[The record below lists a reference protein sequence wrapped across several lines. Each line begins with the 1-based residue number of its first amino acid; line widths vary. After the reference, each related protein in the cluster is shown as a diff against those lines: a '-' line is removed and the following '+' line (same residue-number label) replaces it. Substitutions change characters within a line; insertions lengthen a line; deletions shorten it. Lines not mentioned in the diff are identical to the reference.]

1 MHMDAVNEALPQ
13 TVLELSAISPSLSHR
28 GVGLAVINFNTA
40 RQTLRCLAS
49 LRESTVPWDW
59 VVVLD
64 NASRDEDY
72 QALIDGCSALPESQ
86 LTIYRSA
93 VNLGFAAGSNFLIKC
108 LLSHSD
114 CHYVNFLNNDAVA
127 QPGMLQALLS
137 TLQETNGRGGMA
149 GGRMHRLAAPEEV
162 DTLGISLYASLMP
175 ADRKDTGDTYLGP
188 TGGCCLMSRELLAD
202 LQQVSGY
209 WFDERYFCYCEDTDL
224 VLRTVLLNYCPAYT
238 DELLALHEG
247 QASSKSIYSDFITY
261 HGIRNSIWMHVKLM
275 PNNILLKYGILL
287 LFAHV
292 LTLARHTFMGNSRLI
307 IKVYR
312 DAFNRFPEFWLE
324 RKIFSQNIRLNSKSL
339 DALITP
345 NFYRNGYFSL
355 VARQIKNRLKI
366 RPS

>member
-1 MHMDAVNEALPQ
+1 MDAVNNAFPQ
-13 TVLELSAISPSLSHR
+13 TVLDISAVSPALPPR

-49 LRESTVPWDW
+49 LRASTVPWDW

-72 QALIDGCSALPESQ
+72 QALIDGCRALPESQ
-86 LTIYRSA
+86 LTIYHST

-114 CHYVNFLNNDAVA
+114 CQYVTLLNNDAIA
-127 QPGMLQALLS
+127 QPEMLQALLS

-149 GGRMHRLAAPEEV
+149 GGRMHRLAEPDKV

-188 TGGCCLMSRELLAD
+188 TGGCCLMSRELLDD

-224 VLRTVLLNYCPAYT
+224 VLRAVLLNYCPVYT
-238 DELLALHEG
+238 DQLVALHEG
-247 QASSKSIYSDFITY
+247 QASSKGSYSNFITY
-261 HGIRNSIWMHVKLM
+261 HGIRNSIWMHIKLM
-275 PNNILLKYGILL
+275 PGLVLLKYGFFLF
-287 LFAHV
+287 FAHI
-292 LTLARHTFMGNSRLI
+292 LTLGRHTLVGNFWLI
-307 IKVYR
+307 MKIYR
-312 DAFNRFPEFWLE
+312 DAIKRTPEFWRE
-324 RKIFSQNIRLNSKSL
+324 RQDFSKKIRLSSKNL
-339 DALITP
+339 DSLITSR
-345 NFYRNGYFSL
+345 FYRGGYLSL
-355 VARQIKNRLKI
+355 VLQQIKGHLRGKFF
-366 RPS
+366 